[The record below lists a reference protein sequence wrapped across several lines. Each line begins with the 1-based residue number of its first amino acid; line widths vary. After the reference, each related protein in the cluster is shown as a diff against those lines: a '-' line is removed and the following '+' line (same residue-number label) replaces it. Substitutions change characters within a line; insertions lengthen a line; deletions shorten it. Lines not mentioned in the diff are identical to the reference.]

1 MGSNS
6 ADERRRYFRVDDVV
20 SLNFSVI
27 PADSLTACIERL
39 ERGPESSFTLP
50 ASLAAISQELRGNM
64 EKIEQLNPTIAAYL
78 RGLDRKIDLLSTVI
92 LKQQNE
98 APHVSRAVNL
108 SAVGM
113 AFRTEQALELD
124 ALLELK
130 LLLYP
135 SLTGILTYGKV
146 IKCVHEPGIDP
157 DFPQRV
163 AVEFAYMR
171 DHDRDLL
178 INHVVQCQYR
188 QLQERRRS
196 LDLDNN

>member
-1 MGSNS
+1 MGPQPLLDLLEL
-6 ADERRRYFRVDDVV
+6 ALVV
-20 SLNFSVI
+20 VALE
-27 PADSLTACIERL
+27 PAQRGPGSQRLRPRLPAIVAQLPAGAGQLEAREL
-39 ERGPESSFTLP
+39 ERVGMVLHALE
-50 ASLAAISQELRGNM
+50 G
-64 EKIEQLNPTIAAYL
+64 
-78 RGLDRKIDLLSTVI
+78 GLDRKIDLLSTVI